1 MRVALARTSAESIFS
16 GGFCFFAIPL
26 KFFTMK
32 YAVNK
37 KLSVFVLLLSLV
49 VVAQAQKSKKGP
61 EPDCQL
67 QTNEI
72 LDKSYKAMYADGLR
86 YGDLAVA
93 SNAVYGLL
101 SIHPDSTALLD
112 TLAALYFQR
121 GAWPQVVLVTTD
133 ILMKND
139 KNEGALEL
147 RAVANQS
154 LGRAK
159 ESLEDYE
166 KLFGRNNNPYHLY
179 EIAALQFA
187 MKRFGECERSVQ
199 QLLTDQSIKDKTI
212 VISLQDGRSQ
222 DVPLAAA
229 GMNLLGVMSMEQ
241 GKKENAKTAFE
252 SALKVF
258 PEFILAKNNLE
269 ALETAK

>member
-1 MRVALARTSAESIFS
+1 MKYVLDKKVFLLLTL
-16 GGFCFFAIPL
+16 C
-26 KFFTMK
+26 FFTMIGHAQK
-32 YAVNK
+32 GK
-37 KLSVFVLLLSLV
+37 KETGGDC
-49 VVAQAQKSKKGP
+49 QAQ
-61 EPDCQL
+61 
-67 QTNEI
+67 TNNI
-72 LDKSYKAMYADGLR
+72 LEKSYNAMYRDGLR
-86 YGDLAVA
+86 YGDLSIA

-133 ILMKND
+133 ILGKNE
-139 KNEGALEL
+139 KNEGAREL

-166 KLFGRNNNPYHLY
+166 RLYAEKANPYHLY

-187 MKRFGECERSVQ
+187 MKRLGECELSIQ
-199 QLLTDQSIKDKTI
+199 KLLNDATIKEKTI

-229 GMNLLGVMSMEQ
+229 GMNLVGVANMEQ
-241 GKKENAKTAFE
+241 GKKDIAKSAFE
-252 SALKVF
+252 AALKIY

-269 ALETAK
+269 ALEAK